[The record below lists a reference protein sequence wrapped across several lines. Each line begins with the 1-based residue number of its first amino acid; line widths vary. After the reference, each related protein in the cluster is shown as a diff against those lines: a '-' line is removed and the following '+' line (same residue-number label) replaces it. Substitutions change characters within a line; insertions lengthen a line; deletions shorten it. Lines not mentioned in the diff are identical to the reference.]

1 MKCALRGLKNAAT
14 SNIARLTGSQGNTT
28 SHTGTPTPGVSR
40 ATTGSH
46 TRAAGH
52 AEPNPGRYAID
63 PRGTIA
69 AVIVTHN
76 RVDLLERSLD
86 MVAKQTRRPDW
97 VIVVDNG
104 ADPAVETLVHAKL
117 GGEPQ
122 SRRASAEIAARR
134 FAEIQTVGAAITKA
148 SDEADNDLP
157 ADDTASNDDATTST
171 SASSSGA
178 SGSAGDVPQR
188 RPRPMY
194 LPSRTNLGGGGGFA
208 LGFLAALA
216 LGADAIW
223 CADDDGR
230 PADENVLATLLDVA
244 EREQLAQVS
253 PLVTNINNPDRL
265 AFPLRQGLT
274 WRRRVSELEG
284 DFLPGIASL
293 FNGALISARAMEII
307 GVPDYRLFIRGD
319 EVEYHR
325 RIVRS
330 GLRFG
335 TSLTC
340 AYAHPDGSEE
350 FKPILGGRMHT
361 QYPDGEFKRYFTYR
375 NRGYLMSQP
384 GMRRLLP
391 QEYARFAW
399 FFLVQRKD
407 VAGFREW
414 LQLHTLGRQE
424 RFERPE

>member
-1 MKCALRGLKNAAT
+1 MKRALRGLKNAAT
-14 SNIARLTGSQGNTT
+14 STIARITGSQGTINTT
-28 SHTGTPTPGVSR
+28 AQASGHTAASPHTP
-40 ATTGSH
+40 AADH
-46 TRAAGH
+46 TA
-52 AEPNPGRYAID
+52 PNPGRYAID

-104 ADPAVETLVHAKL
+104 ADPEVETLVHAKL

-122 SRRASAEIAARR
+122 SRRASAEITARR

-148 SDEADNDLP
+148 SDEAANDVP
-157 ADDTASNDDATTST
+157 TTDAAANDDATAST
-171 SASSSGA
+171 SASSSSAA
-178 SGSAGDVPQR
+178 SANVPQR

-194 LPSRTNLGGGGGFA
+194 LPSRTNLGGAGGFA

-216 LGADAIW
+216 LGADTIW

-375 NRGYLMSQP
+375 NRGYLMAQP